1 MSGSS
6 LTGLSDLSMFELFC
20 EEVRTH
26 GSAFREGLSALRE
39 DLGNAQKMEPLM
51 RAAHSIKGAGRIVNV
66 EPAVLI
72 AGAIED
78 LMIAAMNGAITLNAE
93 VLPVLNRGV
102 DLLASIAES
111 GEKGFDRW
119 LPTKNPIVSELFQTL
134 KAITHNL
141 PVPTPVGV
149 DRGPMIKVEKFT
161 SVPMLSEAPASVAEH
176 GSQTLALTDEYVSV
190 PASESVPAG
199 VGDRSLLDL
208 FREEVRGYCVE
219 LNQSLVKLEDDP
231 LNAQIIEPLMRAAHS
246 IKGAARIVNVE
257 AVAKVAH
264 AMEDTLV
271 AAQKGTIRLS
281 SNEIDL
287 LLQAVDLLSTIAS
300 SPVEEFAK
308 WTPKAN
314 GDVQN
319 LIVQL
324 SDVAHGKSFQGVALD
339 ASGPPKTGAL
349 TEEFAPGSP
358 SPEEPRSHGGLSLL
372 EMFREE
378 VVGQSSVLNQGLV
391 ALESDPLNSQL
402 IEPLMRAAHS
412 LKGAARIV
420 NVIAAERVAHV
431 LEDVLVGAQ
440 KKTIRL
446 SSNEIDLLLRGVD
459 LLSSIASSAEQDFA
473 KWLPQNNRE
482 VHTLIGQLSD
492 VAQGRPVPKPARP
505 HDSVAATEPKKSE
518 PTSRDSSAAA
528 ASGPTP
534 TMVLDAS
541 DVLSQRVASP
551 FTGGPAPEERVVRVT
566 ANSLSRLM
574 SLAGESL
581 VEARWLQP
589 FAKSLWLLKQNQ
601 DQIAAV
607 LEDIR
612 LSASSANE
620 QGRIARLLQEARR
633 RVSECRDLL
642 ADRIGEF
649 DQHARQSDDLNSRL
663 YYEVIASRMRPFADG
678 VQGFPRMVRD
688 LARKLGKKVKFEVVG
703 HNTDVD
709 RDILEKLEAPLNHIL
724 RNALDHGLETPEQ
737 RASVGKAEQGTLRL
751 EARHRAGMLSITI
764 SDDGRGIS
772 LERLRRKI
780 IDRGLSKPE
789 LVAAMTEPELLNFLF
804 LPGFSTAE
812 RVTEVSG
819 RGVGLDVVHSMV
831 TAVGGSVRVVS
842 KIGGGTA
849 FYLQLPIT
857 LSVLRAVLVTID
869 DEPYAFPH
877 NRIDRLLRLPRSEIR
892 SLEGRQ
898 YFSIDGRNIGLVMAQ
913 QVFDQ
918 ASSDARGTDLCVVLI
933 SDHHSEYGLVVDSFQ
948 GEQDLVVRPLDARL
962 GKVPNVS
969 AAALLE
975 DGSPVL
981 IVDVDD
987 FLRSIEDLLQ
997 GGLLRGAKTEGT
1009 PAVNLKKRILVV
1021 DDSFTVREA
1030 ERQLLVNRGY
1040 EVEVAVDGM
1049 DGWNTIRDADFDLVV
1064 SDVDMPRMNGLEF
1077 VKNIKQDP
1085 RLKSTPVVIVS
1096 YKGREEDRLKG
1107 LDAGADYYLNK
1118 GSFHDDTLLDAVID
1132 LIGGPESQGN

>member
-6 LTGLSDLSMFELFC
+6 LTGLSDLSLFELFC
-20 EEVRTH
+20 AEVRTH
-26 GSAFREGLSALRE
+26 GEAFRVGLAALGE
-39 DLGNAQKMEPLM
+39 DLGNARKMEPLM

-72 AGAIED
+72 AGALEN

-93 VLPVLNRGV
+93 VLPVLDRGIE
-102 DLLASIAES
+102 LLGSVAQS
-111 GEKGFDRW
+111 GENDFDRW
-119 LPTKNPIVSELFQTL
+119 LPTKNPIVNELLQTL
-134 KAITHNL
+134 KAITRNL
-141 PVPTPVGV
+141 LVPPADVV
-149 DRGPMIKVEKFT
+149 KSGPMIKVKTFT
-161 SVPMLSEAPASVAEH
+161 SVPMLSEAPASVAERD
-176 GSQTLALTDEYVSV
+176 SRTLALTDEYVSAPEPVEV
-190 PASESVPAG
+190 PI
-199 VGDRSLLDL
+199 GDRSLLDL
-208 FREEVRGYCVE
+208 FREEVRSYCVE
-219 LNQSLVKLEDDP
+219 LNDSLVKLEDDP
-231 LNAQIIEPLMRAAHS
+231 LNSQIVEPLMRAAHS

-257 AVAKVAH
+257 AVVQIAH
-264 AMEDTLV
+264 VMEDTFV
-271 AAQKGTIRLS
+271 AAQKGAIRLS
-281 SNEIDL
+281 PNEIDL

-300 SPVEEFAK
+300 SPEEEFAN
-308 WTPKAN
+308 WLPKTN
-314 GDVQN
+314 SDVQN
-319 LIVQL
+319 LIGQL
-324 SDVAHGKSFQGVALD
+324 SDVAHGRSFKPVAVDGSSPSKS
-339 ASGPPKTGAL
+339 GAL
-349 TEEFAPGSP
+349 TTDFDPASPPVEESVGVS
-358 SPEEPRSHGGLSLL
+358 SLL

-378 VVGQSSVLNQGLV
+378 VVSQSSVLNEGLV
-391 ALESDPLNSQL
+391 ALESDPLNAPL
-402 IEPLMRAAHS
+402 IEPLLRAAHS

-420 NVIAAERVAHV
+420 NVVAAERVAHV
-431 LEDVLVGAQ
+431 LEEVFVGAQ
-440 KKTIRL
+440 MGTIRL

-459 LLSSIASSAEQDFA
+459 LLTSIAGSAEQDFA
-473 KWLPQNNRE
+473 KWLPQNNRD
-482 VHTLIGQLSD
+482 VHTLIGQLSE
-492 VAQGRPVPKPARP
+492 VAHGQPAQQAARP
-505 HDSVAATEPKKSE
+505 RDSVAVTVSTKTEPEASE
-518 PTSRDSSAAA
+518 PASRA
-528 ASGPTP
+528 ASPGKTP
-534 TMVLDAS
+534 TMVLETA
-541 DVLSQRVASP
+541 DVLAQRVASP
-551 FTGGPAPEERVVRVT
+551 FTGDPAPEERVVRVT

-612 LSASSANE
+612 LSAASAHE

-663 YYEVIASRMRPFADG
+663 YHEVIASRMRPFADG

-724 RNALDHGLETPEQ
+724 RNAIDHGLETPEQ
-737 RASVGKAEQGTLRL
+737 RASVAKPEQGMLRL

-780 IDRGLSKPE
+780 IERGLSKPE

-849 FYLQLPIT
+849 FHLQLPIT

-877 NRIDRLLRLPRSEIR
+877 NRIDRLLRLPRAEIR

-898 YFSIDGRNIGLVMAQ
+898 YFSIDGRNVGLVMAQ

-918 ASSDARGTDLCVVLI
+918 ASTEPRGTDLCVVLI

-987 FLRSIEDLLQ
+987 FLRSIEDLLH
-997 GGLLRGAKTEGT
+997 GGQLRGAKTAGDST
-1009 PAVNLKKRILVV
+1009 VAAKKRILVV

-1030 ERQLLVNRGY
+1030 ERQLLTNRGY

-1118 GSFHDDTLLDAVID
+1118 GSFHDETLLDAVVD
-1132 LIGGPESQGN
+1132 LIGGPD

>member
-6 LTGLSDLSMFELFC
+6 LTGLSDLSLFQLFC

-26 GSAFREGLSALRE
+26 GSAFREGLAALRE
-39 DLGNAQKMEPLM
+39 DFGNARKLEPLM
-51 RAAHSIKGAGRIVNV
+51 RAAHSIKGAGRIVNI

-72 AGAIED
+72 AGALED

-93 VLPVLNRGV
+93 ASHVLDRGIE
-102 DLLASIAES
+102 LLASVAQS
-111 GEKGFDRW
+111 GENDFDRW
-119 LPTKNPIVSELFQTL
+119 LPAKNPLVRELLQAL
-134 KAITHNL
+134 NAITRNL
-141 PVPTPVGV
+141 HVSPHAAV
-149 DRGPMIKVEKFT
+149 DSGPMIAMKTFA
-161 SVPMLSEAPASVAEH
+161 SLPMPSNAPAGDVERESK
-176 GSQTLALTDEYVSV
+176 TLALTDEYVSA
-190 PASESVPAG
+190 PASEPAPAG
-199 VGDRSLLDL
+199 IGDRSLLDL
-208 FREEVRGYCVE
+208 FREEVRSNCVE

-231 LNAQIIEPLMRAAHS
+231 LNTQIIEPLMRAAHS

-257 AVAKVAH
+257 AVVQISH
-264 AMEDTLV
+264 VMEDTFV
-271 AAQKGTIRLS
+271 AAQKGAIRLS
-281 SNEIDL
+281 PNEIDL

-300 SPVEEFAK
+300 SPEAEFAK
-308 WTPKAN
+308 WLPKN
-314 GDVQN
+314 NRDVQN
-319 LIVQL
+319 LIGQL
-324 SDVAHGKSFQGVALD
+324 SEVAQGQTAKPDAVDGLSKS
-339 ASGPPKTGAL
+339 GAL
-349 TEEFAPGSP
+349 TAAFDPALPPTEESVGS
-358 SPEEPRSHGGLSLL
+358 SSLL

-378 VVGQSSVLNQGLV
+378 VLSQSSVLNEGLV
-391 ALESDPLNSQL
+391 ALESGPLNAQL

-420 NVIAAERVAHV
+420 DVVAAERVAHV
-431 LEDVLVGAQ
+431 LEDVLIGAQ
-440 KKTIRL
+440 KGTIRL

-459 LLSSIASSAEQDFA
+459 LLNNIAGSAEQDFA
-473 KWLPQNNRE
+473 NWLPQNNRD

-492 VAQGRPVPKPARP
+492 VAQGQAAP
-505 HDSVAATEPKKSE
+505 AATGQRESSVPMVSRKTEP
-518 PTSRDSSAAA
+518 AATPI
-528 ASGPTP
+528 ASTAPSGEIP
-534 TMVLDAS
+534 TMVIDS
-541 DVLSQRVASP
+541 TDVLAQRVASP
-551 FTGGPAPEERVVRVT
+551 FTGGSAPEERVVRVT

-607 LEDIR
+607 LEDI
-612 LSASSANE
+612 LLTAASGNE
-620 QGRIARLLQEARR
+620 QGRVARLLQEARR

-642 ADRIGEF
+642 TDRIGEF

-663 YYEVIASRMRPFADG
+663 YHEVIASRMRPFADG

-688 LARKLGKKVKFEVVG
+688 LARKLGKKVKFEIVG

-737 RASVGKAEQGTLRL
+737 RANVAKPEQGMLRL

-780 IDRGLSKPE
+780 IERGLSKPE

-842 KIGGGTA
+842 KVGGGTA
-849 FYLQLPIT
+849 FHLELPIT

-877 NRIDRLLRLPRSEIR
+877 NRIDRLLRLPRTEIR

-898 YFSIDGRNIGLVMAQ
+898 YFSVDGRNIGLVMAQ

-918 ASSDARGTDLCVVLI
+918 ANTELRGADLCVVLI
-933 SDHHSEYGLVVDSFQ
+933 SDHHHEYGLVVDSFQ

-987 FLRSIEDLLQ
+987 FLRSIEDLLH
-997 GGLLRGAKTEGT
+997 GGQLRGAKTKSA
-1009 PAVNLKKRILVV
+1009 PATKLKKRILVV

-1030 ERQLLVNRGY
+1030 ERQLLANRGY
-1040 EVEVAVDGM
+1040 EVAVAVDGM

-1064 SDVDMPRMNGLEF
+1064 SDVDMPRMNGLDF

-1118 GSFHDDTLLDAVID
+1118 GSFHDETLLNAVVD

>member
-6 LTGLSDLSMFELFC
+6 LTGLSDLSLFELFC
-20 EEVRTH
+20 KEVRTH
-26 GSAFREGLSALRE
+26 SSAFRDGLTVFGE
-39 DLGNAQKMEPLM
+39 DLGNARKLEPLM

-72 AGAIED
+72 AGALED

-93 VLPVLNRGV
+93 VLPVLDRGV
-102 DLLASIAES
+102 DLLASVAES
-111 GEKGFDRW
+111 GEKGFHRW
-119 LPTKNPIVSELFQTL
+119 SPAKSPIVSEFLQTL

-149 DRGPMIKVEKFT
+149 DRGPMIRMTKLTSLPMPSNAPVGGVERD
-161 SVPMLSEAPASVAEH
+161 SP
-176 GSQTLALTDEYVSV
+176 TLALTDDYISA
-190 PASESVPAG
+190 PASSVQDG
-199 VGDRSLLDL
+199 NGDRSLLDL

-219 LNQSLVKLEDDP
+219 INQGLVKLEDEP
-231 LNAQIIEPLMRAAHS
+231 LNTQIIEPLIRAAHS
-246 IKGAARIVNVE
+246 IKGAARIVNLE
-257 AVAKVAH
+257 AVTQVAH
-264 AMEDTLV
+264 VMEDTLV
-271 AAQKGTIRLS
+271 AAQRGAIRLS
-281 SNEIDL
+281 PNEIDL
-287 LLQAVDLLSTIAS
+287 LLHAVDLLSTIAS
-300 SPVEEFAK
+300 SPEAEFAK
-308 WTPKAN
+308 WLPKN
-314 GDVQN
+314 NSDVQN
-319 LIVQL
+319 LINQL
-324 SDVAHGKSFQGVALD
+324 SDVALGKSFQGDALD
-339 ASGPPKTGAL
+339 VPGPLKTGAL
-349 TEEFAPGSP
+349 TKEFAPGSP
-358 SPEEPRSHGGLSLL
+358 PPEEPRSHGDLSLL

-378 VVGQSSVLNQGLV
+378 VVSQSSVLNQGLV
-391 ALESDPLNSQL
+391 ALEADPLNVQL
-402 IEPLMRAAHS
+402 LESLMRAAHS

-420 NVIAAERVAHV
+420 NVVAAERVAHV
-431 LEDVLVGAQ
+431 LEEVLVGAQ

-446 SSNEIDLLLRGVD
+446 SSNEIDLLLHGVD
-459 LLSSIASSAEQDFA
+459 LLTSIASSAEQDFA
-473 KWLPQNNRE
+473 KWLPQNNRD
-482 VHTLIGQLSD
+482 VHTLIGQLND
-492 VAQGRPVPKPARP
+492 VAQGQPAQRPARP
-505 HDSVAATEPKKSE
+505 RDSVAVKEPTKSE
-518 PTSRDSSAAA
+518 PKPQAAA

-541 DVLSQRVASP
+541 DVLAQRVASP

-612 LSASSANE
+612 LSASSVHE
-620 QGRIARLLQEARR
+620 QGRIARLVQEARR

-663 YYEVIASRMRPFADG
+663 YFEVIASRMRPFADG

-688 LARKLGKKVKFEVVG
+688 LARKLGKKVKFEIVG

-737 RASVGKAEQGTLRL
+737 RASVGKGEQGTLHL

-780 IDRGLSKPE
+780 LDRGLSKPE

-812 RVTEVSG
+812 QVTEVSG

-842 KIGGGTA
+842 KVGGGTV
-849 FYLQLPIT
+849 FHLQLPIT

-877 NRIDRLLRLPRSEIR
+877 NRIDRLLRLPRTEIH

-898 YFSIDGRNIGLVMAQ
+898 YFSIDGRNVGLVMAQ

-918 ASSDARGTDLCVVLI
+918 ASSEPRGADLCVVLI

-948 GEQDLVVRPLDARL
+948 GEQDLVVRPLDVRL

-981 IVDVDD
+981 IVDVED

-997 GGLLRGAKTEGT
+997 GGLLRGTKTAGAT
-1009 PAVNLKKRILVV
+1009 VTNLKKRILVV

-1064 SDVDMPRMNGLEF
+1064 SDIDMPRMNGLEF

-1118 GSFHDDTLLDAVID
+1118 GSFHDDTLLDAVVD
-1132 LIGGPESQGN
+1132 LIGGPD